1 MTAQKLQM
9 GWFIP
14 TSGDT
19 SAVGDLSQHIPNSL
33 EHFARVGIAAE
44 NAGFE
49 YVLCPTSAQCWD
61 AWITAAYVAALT
73 KKLKFLVALKP
84 GYIHPVQLARM
95 VGTFDQISGGGR
107 ILINLIA
114 GLSAAET
121 LAEGQLES
129 KELRYEKMEEEI
141 LFLKRLVSED
151 DVVMRGKY
159 YHVDKPTIPVRA
171 IQKPHPQFFLGG
183 GSDMAAEISAKY
195 SSTHLFW
202 GDYPERI
209 AEEIKKL
216 RQRASR
222 YGRENELRF
231 AMRLQVIC
239 RETEAEAWDFAEQ
252 LVANTEERRALMN
265 NRKAGFDSVA
275 NSRQWELAAKGSKL
289 TPHLWTGMTAVRQGG
304 AIAVVGTPDQV
315 AGQLREFIDAGCS
328 GFCLSGFPHVNE
340 AEIFG
345 KHVMPLLQRQHE
357 GVAS

>member
-1 MTAQKLQM
+1 M

-19 SAVGDLSQHIPNSL
+19 SAMGDPSKHIPNSL
-33 EHFARVGIAAE
+33 EHFARVGVAAE

-61 AWITAAYVAALT
+61 AWVTAAFVAART
-73 KKLKFLVALKP
+73 EKLKFLVALKP

-121 LAEGQLES
+121 AAEGQLES
-129 KELRYEKMEEEI
+129 KELRYDKMEEEI
-141 LFLKRLVSED
+141 QFLQRLVSEE
-151 DVVMRGKY
+151 DVVMKGKY

-183 GSDMAAEISAKY
+183 GSEMAAEISAKY

-202 GDYPERI
+202 GDYPEKI
-209 AEEIKKL
+209 AVEIKKL
-216 RQRASR
+216 RERAAR

-231 AMRLQVIC
+231 SMRLQVIC
-239 RETEAEAWDFAEQ
+239 RETEDEAWAFAEH
-252 LVANTEERRALMN
+252 LVANTEERKAILER
-265 NRKAGFDSVA
+265 RKSGFNSVA
-275 NSRQWELAAKGSKL
+275 NARQFELAQQGSKL
-289 TPHLWTGMTAVRQGG
+289 TAHLWTGMSAVRQGG

-315 AGQLREFIDAGCS
+315 AGQLNEFVDAGCS
-328 GFCLSGFPHVNE
+328 GFCLSGFPHIDE

-345 KHVMPLLQRQHE
+345 KHVMPLVQRHN
-357 GVAS
+357 VRALAA